1 MLNVTVEKVFAT
13 TKPVFSFDAETNGL
27 WGQAFAI
34 AAVLFDENGAE
45 TARFVGRCPIEGEV
59 NPWVKDN
66 VLPEMEEIPVTH
78 KSYKELLKDF
88 IKFYMENKE
97 GADVLVHM
105 GVPVES
111 KLFIDAHNMGILGD
125 FDGPYPLVDC
135 SAIPEIGTSVDTYN
149 ANNGISIPSFE
160 GGTHN
165 PLYDS
170 YAAALA
176 YRHWL
181 INR

>member
-1 MLNVTVEKVFAT
+1 
-13 TKPVFSFDAETNGL
+13 
-27 WGQAFAI
+27 
-34 AAVLFDENGAE
+34 
-45 TARFVGRCPIEGEV
+45 
-59 NPWVKDN
+59 
-66 VLPEMEEIPVTH
+66 
-78 KSYKELLKDF
+78 
-88 IKFYMENKE
+88 MENKE

-125 FDGPYPLVDC
+125 FDGPYPLIDC
-135 SAIPEIGTSVDTYN
+135 SALPEIGTSVDTYN

>member
-1 MLNVTVEKVFAT
+1 MLNITITEVKAT
-13 TKPVFSFDAETNGL
+13 TAPIFSFDAETNGL
-27 WGQAFAI
+27 WGQAFAV
-34 AAVLFDENGAE
+34 AAVLFDENGKE

-66 VLPEMEEIPVTH
+66 VLPEMDGITVTH
-78 KSYKELLKDF
+78 KSYKDLLKCF
-88 IKFYMENKE
+88 IEFYMEHKE

-105 GVPVES
+105 GTPVES
-111 KLFIDAHNMGILGD
+111 KLFIDAHEMGIMGD